1 MERYYFK
8 CTFCERPFAMNLEYK
23 DVTDLRTQVRNIQ
36 LSACP
41 LCNTPEVV
49 KVMGRVQKTNIVR
62 TGVKAACDLR
72 CTNAVGP
79 KCDCLCGNVNH
90 GTYKLVTY
98 NKVVGKLEVVNK
110 EMLKDNEFYLL
121 RVAKLA
127 NTKRNLI
134 TLIKATCELKYNE
147 ILYKIKEGRSSWN
160 LSSTEYDQYTK
171 CRSIMYRLNKIE
183 NLFLVKR
190 KVTELAKLY
199 ADVR

>member
-199 ADVR
+199 AGVR